1 MLMDSQ
7 PAQGNLHGEVVELV
21 KCLFRI
27 YKQTVKGGTCAS
39 GVVLEASR
47 NKQRLVSPIN
57 CLKVFLES

>member
-1 MLMDSQ
+1 MDPQ

-21 KCLFRI
+21 KCLFPI

-47 NKQRLVSPIN
+47 KKQRLVRPIT
-57 CLKVFLES
+57 V